1 MVLSVVD
8 YNPSS
13 GDFHWRWRQGRERT
27 TLTWNSRFAFKKCS
41 SINSDGYLMIMING
55 KAYPAH
61 RLAWLIVYGTMPDG
75 FIDHINRVRTDNRI
89 SNLIPKIC
97 KTGKFRRII
106 NLDTVA
112 CLGMLS
118 TGNGE
123 QELMRLESVLTLD
136 TMTLPNLPL
145 RLLRQPE

>member
-1 MVLSVVD
+1 MKEIKLTPEMVLSVVD

-89 SNLIPKIC
+89 SNLRLVTHSENMQNRKIQ
-97 KTGKFRRII
+97 KNNKSGYRGVSWDAKEGANKFLI
-106 NLDTVA
+106 
-112 CLGMLS
+112 
-118 TGNGE
+118 
-123 QELMRLESVLTLD
+123 
-136 TMTLPNLPL
+136 
-145 RLLRQPE
+145 